1 MKQRARKLLAIL
13 PLLPLLMANSP
24 APRQEE
30 YKDLEVTYVREESLY
45 SYNFYHFNI
54 KNTGVGYVDN
64 LYLYNKNGSDYF
76 SAYVEDGEILPPFNN
91 ILIEPGFDKE
101 IVVATKNTIPESKEV
116 QTECYSYYIDA
127 EGVTFDGEKTVS
139 YVSDASNVS
148 SNHHV
153 YKIRAFYD
161 GDLTGN
167 YNYRAVLKFV
177 YDGASGCIVLEDIE
191 NLLFSTNEQID
202 LTKLTVTDVVMVRD
216 TERHNYYNGI
226 GINLENALRGFLIF
240 LLVFG
245 LLLSFGIFA
254 AIFFPA
260 MARRKR
266 RNRLLQEQNNK

>member
-1 MKQRARKLLAIL
+1 MKQRARKLLVIL

-161 GDLTGN
+161 GELTGN
-167 YNYRAVLKFV
+167 YNYRAVLKFT
-177 YDGASGCIVLEDIE
+177 YDGASACICLDDFD
-191 NLLFSTNEQID
+191 NLMFSTNEQID